1 MVAFKIIIHQIRR
14 SPSHPTFFFGA
25 KFGAIAKYENDMR
38 DMHKV
43 CVCVFFYQ
51 KNCHNSRVKKSWP
64 HLNCLFLEVAK
75 KVVGFFLRT

>member
-25 KFGAIAKYENDMR
+25 KFGAIAKYENDIR

-43 CVCVFFYQ
+43 CVCVFFI
-51 KNCHNSRVKKSWP
+51 KKI
-64 HLNCLFLEVAK
+64 AT
-75 KVVGFFLRT
+75 KVG